1 MKEAEELGKMTRFIY
16 WLEGDNKRLR
26 KVIALFTGAVWLIAT
41 ITSYVMYAYA
51 YDTIAVYSL
60 VTAQFAAVVGFY
72 MGTRSE
78 TD

>member
-1 MKEAEELGKMTRFIY
+1 MTRFIY
-16 WLEGDNKRLR
+16 WLEEDNRRLR
-26 KVIALFTGAVWLIAT
+26 KVIALFTGVVWLMAT
-41 ITSYVMYAYA
+41 VTSYVMYVYT

-78 TD
+78 PN

>member
-1 MKEAEELGKMTRFIY
+1 MNRFIH
-16 WLEGDNKRLR
+16 WLEEDNRRLR
-26 KVIALFTGAVWLIAT
+26 KVIALFTGVVWLIAT
-41 ITSYVMYAYA
+41 VTSYVMYVYA

-72 MGTRSE
+72 MGTRSG